1 MIVTIDLETT
11 GLNKFEDSIIE
22 IAMLKF
28 DEKTF
33 EVIETYSTLVDPEI
47 PIPELISNI
56 TNIFD
61 DDLK

>member
-11 GLNKFEDSIIE
+11 GLSKFEDNIIE

-33 EVIETYSTLVDPEI
+33 KVIETYSTFVDPEI